1 MPRRAPAFLVGL
13 ILVSLLAFAGKS
25 SGPVGPSPLKVREGK
40 LVKFLTFT
48 GEIRAKRSVTLLSPD
63 IRDLWTYTISFLAP
77 DGSYVKPGDLVVQF
91 DASELEVKR
100 LDTEKKREE
109 ARIAIAQKEAD
120 IESRRQ
126 DLSLNLALAQKNFK
140 VAQLN
145 ASVDPSL
152 LPRSKAEQ
160 YQLEQSKAK
169 LELDKATERL
179 ANLEKGSKAELD
191 VVRLDYEQADLDLKR
206 LQSDL
211 GKMTIPAP
219 TQGLVLCNENW
230 QSGRKFQKGDAIW
243 DGFPLVSLPDL
254 AEVQVMAYVHNQDFP
269 RLREGATAEVV
280 LDSIPG
286 RVFPAVIAGLPQAAT
301 PYRNRSELKVFR
313 VYFDVLE
320 KETSAFKPGMTA
332 RVRVPVET
340 GSGLLVPRR
349 AIAAATRDQAAVLL
363 KAGNRRVPVKI
374 LQANEEEVLVK
385 GDIRAGDELLV
396 GSHAGSTKRRS
407 DEDWITLRKED
418 LTFGVSG
425 SGQLQA
431 AQALEIRPPNLRDFH
446 RFKIA
451 SMVEEGKQVTKG
463 EPILDFD
470 KTEISKR
477 LTDENANL
485 AKVKEERGKT
495 QASLEVQRKDL
506 ELQVEEAK
514 VEKEKAVN
522 KLTEARE
529 FESNLK
535 LKTAEYEAEYATRK
549 VDMLEKKLGAV
560 NRHADLQLKILDDR
574 IAFYSNRVKLANDAI
589 EALSIKAPTSG
600 VVIYKP
606 NWNNEKKQVGSDCW
620 SMETIMTL
628 PDLNTLLI
636 EGQVAEVDAGKV
648 HMGQRVSVTLDAI
661 PEKTFDGKVTEVSTI
676 FTEASFDRPV
686 KVLQIKAKL
695 ESLDLKRMRPGMVAR
710 LELIV
715 DRLRNVLAIPLSVI
729 EVEDGK
735 SFVKVKKGDKTERRM
750 VQLGK
755 NNGIVAVVASGLA
768 EGEQV
773 AGKPAETSAAPKSTG
788 G

>member
-1 MPRRAPAFLVGL
+1 MPRRAPAFLLGL
-13 ILVSLLAFAGKS
+13 ILISLLAFAAQA
-25 SGPVGPSPLKVREGK
+25 SGPFGPTALKVREGK
-40 LVKFLTFT
+40 LVRHLTFT

-63 IRDLWTYTISFLAP
+63 IRDLWTYSISYLAA
-77 DGSYVKPGDLVVQF
+77 DGSYVKPGELVVQF

-126 DLSLNLALAQKNFK
+126 DLSLNVALAQKNFK

-145 ASVDPSL
+145 ASVDQSL

-169 LELDKATERL
+169 LELDKAGERL

-191 VVRLDYEQADLDLKR
+191 VVRLDFEQADLDLKR

-211 GKMTIPAP
+211 GKMTIYAP

-254 AEVQVMAYVHNQDFP
+254 TEVQVLAYVHNQDFP
-269 RLREGATAEVV
+269 RLRQGARAEVV

-286 RVFPAVIAGLPQAAT
+286 RVYPAVIASLPQAAT
-301 PYRNRSELKVFR
+301 PYRPRSELKVFR
-313 VYFDVLE
+313 VYFDIQE
-320 KETSAFKPGMTA
+320 KDTSAFKPGMTA
-332 RVRVPVET
+332 RVRVPVES
-340 GSGLLVPRR
+340 GAGLLVPRR
-349 AIAAATRDQAAVLL
+349 AIAAGIKDQAAVLL
-363 KAGNRRVPVKI
+363 KTGNRRVPIKI
-374 LQANEEEVLVK
+374 LQASEEEVLVQ
-385 GDIRAGDELLV
+385 GDVRPGDELLV
-396 GSHAGSTKRRS
+396 GSHTGNTQGRS
-407 DEDWITLRKED
+407 EEDWITLRKED

-431 AQALEIRPPNLRDFH
+431 AQAVEIRPPTLRDSY

-451 SMVEEGKQVTKG
+451 SMVEEGKQVKKG

-485 AKVKEERGKT
+485 AKVKEEREKT

-535 LKTAEYEAEYATRK
+535 LKTAEYEAEYTTRK

-560 NRHADLQLKILDDR
+560 NRHAELQLKILSDR
-574 IAFYSNRVKLANDAI
+574 IDFYANRVKLANDALD
-589 EALSIKAPTSG
+589 ALSIKAPTAG

-606 NWNNEKKQVGSDCW
+606 NWNNEKKQVGSDCFM
-620 SMETIMTL
+620 METIMTL
-628 PDLNTLLI
+628 PDLNTLLV

-648 HMGQRVSVTLDAI
+648 HVGQRVSVTLDAI
-661 PEKTFDGKVTEVSTI
+661 PEKTFEGKVTEVSTI

-695 ESLDLKRMRPGMVAR
+695 ESLDLKRMRPGMVTR

-715 DRLRNVLAIPLSVI
+715 DRMRNVLAVPLSVI
-729 EVEDGK
+729 EVENGQ
-735 SFVKVKKGDKTERRM
+735 SFVKVKKGDTTERRL

-755 NNGIVAVVASGLA
+755 NNGIVAVVTSGLT

-773 AGKPAETSAAPKSTG
+773 AGKPAEASG
-788 G
+788 GQKASGG

>member
-1 MPRRAPAFLVGL
+1 MPRRAPAFLLAL
-13 ILVSLLAFAGKS
+13 ILILLLTSQAQPGTS
-25 SGPVGPSPLKVREGK
+25 TGSPVIKVRQGK
-40 LVKFLTFT
+40 LVRFLTFT
-48 GEIRAKRSVTLLSPD
+48 GEIRAKRSVTLLTPD
-63 IRDLWTYTISFLAP
+63 IRDLWTYTISYLAP
-77 DGSYVKPGDLVVQF
+77 DGSYVRPGDLVVQF

-126 DLSLNLALAQKNFK
+126 DLLLNLALTQKNFK

-145 ASVDPSL
+145 ASVDQSL

-169 LELDKATERL
+169 LELDKASERL
-179 ANLEKGSKAELD
+179 ANLENGSKAELD

-211 GKMTIPAP
+211 GKMTIYAP

-254 AEVQVMAYVHNQDFP
+254 TEVQVLAYVHNQDFP
-269 RLREGATAEVV
+269 RLKQGAAAEVV

-286 RVFPAVIAGLPQAAT
+286 RVFPAVIASLPQAAT
-301 PYRNRSELKVFR
+301 PYRPRSELKVFR
-313 VYFDVLE
+313 VFFDIQG
-320 KETSAFKPGMTA
+320 KDTSAFKPGMTA

-349 AIAAATRDQAAVLL
+349 AIAAGNRDQASVLIRT
-363 KAGNRRVPVKI
+363 GNRRVPVRI
-374 LQANEEEVLVK
+374 LQANEQEVLVE
-385 GDIRAGDELLV
+385 GEVQPGEELLA
-396 GSHAGSTKRRS
+396 SHTGDTKRRS
-407 DEDWITLRKED
+407 EEDWITLRKED

-431 AQALEIRPPNLRDFH
+431 AQAVEIRPPTLRDSY

-451 SMVEEGKQVTKG
+451 SMVEEGKQVKKG

-485 AKVKEERGKT
+485 AKVKEEREKT
-495 QASLEVQRKDL
+495 QASLEVQRKDR

-535 LKTAEYEAEYATRK
+535 LKTAEYEADYATRK

-560 NRHADLQLKILDDR
+560 NRHAELQLKILNDR
-574 IAFYSNRVKLANDAI
+574 IAFYANRVKLANDAL
-589 EALSIKAPTSG
+589 EALSIKAPTAG

-606 NWNNEKKQVGSDCW
+606 NWNNEKKQVGSDCFT
-620 SMETIMTL
+620 METIMTL
-628 PDLNTLLI
+628 PDLTTLLV

-648 HMGQRVSVTLDAI
+648 HLGQKVSVTLDAI
-661 PEKTFDGKVTEVSTI
+661 PEKTFEGKVTEVSTI

-695 ESLDLKRMRPGMVAR
+695 ESVDLKRMRPGMVAR

-715 DRLRNVLAIPLSVI
+715 DRLRNVLAVPLSVI
-729 EVEDGK
+729 EVENGQ
-735 SFVKVKKGDKTERRM
+735 SFVKVKRGDKTERRP

-755 NNGIVAVVASGLA
+755 NNGIVAVVNSGLT

-773 AGKPAETSAAPKSTG
+773 AGKPAGTSAGPKSPG

>member
-1 MPRRAPAFLVGL
+1 MPRRAPAFLLAL
-13 ILVSLLAFAGKS
+13 ILILLLTFQAQPGTS
-25 SGPVGPSPLKVREGK
+25 TGPPAIKVRQGK
-40 LVKFLTFT
+40 LVRFLTFT
-48 GEIRAKRSVTLLSPD
+48 GEIRAKRSVTLLTPD
-63 IRDLWTYTISFLAP
+63 IRDLWTYTISYLAP
-77 DGSYVKPGDLVVQF
+77 DGSYVRPGDLVVQF

-109 ARIAIAQKEAD
+109 ARISIAQKEAD

-126 DLSLNLALAQKNFK
+126 DLSLNLALAQKDFQ

-145 ASVDPSL
+145 AAVDPSL

-179 ANLEKGSKAELD
+179 TNLEKGSKAELD

-211 GKMTIPAP
+211 VKMTVYAP

-254 AEVQVMAYVHNQDFP
+254 AEVQVLAYVHNQDFP
-269 RLREGATAEVV
+269 RLKQGAAAEVV

-286 RVFPAVIAGLPQAAT
+286 RVFPAVIASIPQAAT
-301 PYRNRSELKVFR
+301 PYRPRSELKVFR
-313 VYFDVLE
+313 VFFDIQE
-320 KETSAFKPGMTA
+320 KDTSTFKPGMTA

-349 AIAAATRDQAAVLL
+349 AIAAGNRDQASVLIRT
-363 KAGNRRVPVKI
+363 GNRRVPVRI
-374 LQANEEEVLVK
+374 LQANEEEVLVE
-385 GDIRAGDELLV
+385 GDLRPGEELLLA
-396 GSHAGSTKRRS
+396 SHTGDTRRRS
-407 DEDWITLRKED
+407 EEDWITLRKED

-431 AQALEIRPPNLRDFH
+431 AQAVEIRPPTLRDSY

-451 SMVEEGKQVTKG
+451 SMVEEGKQVKKG

-485 AKVKEERGKT
+485 AKVKEEREKT
-495 QASLEVQRKDL
+495 QASLEVQRRDL

-514 VEKEKAVN
+514 VGKEKAVN

-549 VDMLEKKLGAV
+549 VEMLEKKLGAT
-560 NRHADLQLKILDDR
+560 NRHAELQLKILNDR
-574 IAFYSNRVKLANDAI
+574 IAFYANRVKLANDAL
-589 EALSIKAPTSG
+589 EALSIKAPISG

-606 NWNNEKKQVGSDCW
+606 NWNNEKKQVGSDCFT
-620 SMETIMTL
+620 METIMTL
-628 PDLNTLLI
+628 PDLNTLLV

-648 HMGQRVSVTLDAI
+648 HLGQKVSVTLDAI
-661 PEKTFDGKVTEVSTI
+661 PERTFEGKVTEVSTI

-695 ESLDLKRMRPGMVAR
+695 ESLDLKRMRPGMAAR

-715 DRLRNVLAIPLSVI
+715 DRLRNVLAVPLSVI
-729 EVEDGK
+729 EVENGQ
-735 SFVKVKKGDKTERRM
+735 SFVKVKKGDQTERRL

-755 NNGIVAVVASGLA
+755 NNGIVAVVNSGLT

-773 AGKPAETSAAPKSTG
+773 AGKPAETSAGPKATG

>member
-1 MPRRAPAFLVGL
+1 M
-13 ILVSLLAFAGKS
+13 
-25 SGPVGPSPLKVREGK
+25 KVRQGR
-40 LVKFLTFT
+40 LVRFLTFT

-63 IRDLWTYTISFLAP
+63 VRDLWTYTISYLAAE
-77 DGSYVKPGDLVVQF
+77 GSYVRPGDLVVQF

-109 ARIAIAQKEAD
+109 ARVAIAQKEAD

-126 DLSLNLALAQKNFK
+126 DLSVNLALAEKNFK
-140 VAQLN
+140 VAELN

-152 LPRSKAEQ
+152 LSRSKAEQ
-160 YQLEQSKAK
+160 YQLEKSKAK
-169 LELDKATERL
+169 LEMDKATERL
-179 ANLEKGSKAELD
+179 TNLEKGAKAELD
-191 VVRLDYEQADLDLKR
+191 VVRLDYEQADLDLKG

-211 GKMTIPAP
+211 GKMTIYAP
-219 TQGLVLCNENW
+219 THGLVLCNENW
-230 QSGRKFQKGDAIW
+230 QSGRRFQKGDTIW

-254 AEVQVMAYVHNQDFP
+254 SEVQVLAYVHNQDYP
-269 RLREGATAEVV
+269 RLRQGARAEVV

-286 RVFPAVIAGLPQAAT
+286 RTFPAVVAILPQAAT
-301 PYRNRSELKVFR
+301 SYRPRSELKVFR

-320 KETSAFKPGMTA
+320 KDTSTFKPGMTA

-340 GSGLLVPRR
+340 GAGLLVPRR
-349 AIAAATRDQAAVLL
+349 AIEAGNKDQASVLT

-374 LQANEEEVLVK
+374 LQANEEEVLVE
-385 GDIRAGDELLV
+385 GDLQAGEELLAW
-396 GSHAGSTKRRS
+396 SHPGNTRRRS
-407 DEDWITLRKED
+407 EEDWITLRKED

-431 AQALEIRPPNLRDFH
+431 AQAVEIRPPNLRDSH

-451 SMVEEGKQVTKG
+451 SMIEEGKQVNKG
-463 EPILDFD
+463 DAILDFD

-485 AKVKEERGKT
+485 AKVKEEREKT

-506 ELQVEEAK
+506 ELQVEEAR

-535 LKTAEYEAEYATRK
+535 LKTAEYEAEFATRK
-549 VDMLEKKLGAV
+549 VEMLERKLAAV
-560 NRHADLQLKILDDR
+560 NRHAELQLKILDDR
-574 IAFYSNRVKLANDAI
+574 IDFYANRVKLANDALN
-589 EALSIKAPTSG
+589 ALSIKAPIAG

-620 SMETIMTL
+620 TMETIMTL
-628 PDLNTLLI
+628 PDLNTLLV

-648 HMGQRVSVTLDAI
+648 CLGQKVTVTLDAI
-661 PEKTFDGKVTEVSTI
+661 PEKTFEGSVTEMSTI

-695 ESLDLKRMRPGMVAR
+695 GSLDLKRMRPGMVAR
-710 LELIV
+710 LELIA
-715 DRLRNVLAIPLSVI
+715 DRLRNVLAVPLSVI
-729 EVEDGK
+729 EVENGK
-735 SFVKVKKGDKTERRM
+735 SFVTVKKGDKVERRL

-755 NNGIVAVVASGLA
+755 NNGIVAVVTSGVA

-773 AGKPAETSAAPKSTG
+773 AGKPVDSAAGKAAG